1 MSRMSLASCVA
12 FGRGS
17 IMHLS
22 SSTMVFVLML
32 AAGGAAA
39 CENNNTV
46 VPTTPAAPTTTD
58 TFNGTVTVNGA
69 VTHVFSSTQRGTVS
83 ATLTTMD
90 PDASQTVGVS
100 LGTWNGSS
108 CQIILANDQATVGAG
123 VLGTVSGVGNLC
135 LRIYDVGKLN
145 RPENY
150 SVQVSHP

>member
-1 MSRMSLASCVA
+1 MQFSSRAMAL
-12 FGRGS
+12 
-17 IMHLS
+17 L
-22 SSTMVFVLML
+22 LML

-39 CENNNTV
+39 CQNDVTS

-69 VTHVFSSTQRGTVS
+69 VTHVFSSTQRGTVA

-108 CQIILANDQATVGAG
+108 CQIIIANDQAIVGAS
-123 VLGTVSGVGNLC
+123 VAGTVSGVGNLC
-135 LRIYDVGKLN
+135 VRVYDVGKLN
-145 RPENY
+145 RSENY